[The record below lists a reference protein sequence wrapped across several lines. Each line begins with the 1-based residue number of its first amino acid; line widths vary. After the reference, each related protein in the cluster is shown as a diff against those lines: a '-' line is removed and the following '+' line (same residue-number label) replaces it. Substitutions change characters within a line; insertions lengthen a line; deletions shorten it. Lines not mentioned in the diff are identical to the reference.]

1 MPLYDFEC
9 KKCEKKFEEVFPSFA
24 SYEEQKSKMKCPHCK
39 SKRIEKLISSGVTAV
54 FKGPGFY
61 VNDYPKR
68 GRK

>member
-9 KKCEKKFEEVFPSFA
+9 KKCKKLFDDMFSTYNHYLDAKP
-24 SYEEQKSKMKCPHCK
+24 KMKCPHCK
-39 SKRIEKLISSGVTAV
+39 SKRIEKLISAGVTAV

-61 VNDYPKR
+61 VNDYPK